1 MYPLAHK
8 FPRSNSPQYE
18 KEDLIQKVLISAF
31 KRLHRFSGH
40 VPFKHWVS
48 RVAVNTCLN
57 LIRYEKSRSEVHLSD
72 LSSGEAYVVES
83 LAASD
88 ENLDLHLGSAARDL
102 VQHLISCLDSK
113 DRLVI
118 RLIYIEGLTIEEAS
132 QSIGWSVG
140 AVTMR
145 VSRAKA
151 KMRKRHEALTQQ
163 RKLL

>member
-18 KEDLIQKVLISAF
+18 KEDLVQKVLISAF

-57 LIRYEKSRSEVHLSD
+57 LIRYEKSRSEVHLSE

-113 DRLVI
+113 DRL
-118 RLIYIEGLTIEEAS
+118 TIEEAS